1 MQPVESLA
9 GVIIN
14 DEKFGSLKRKKCIL
28 LILEARSLK
37 SQGQQ
42 EHAPFEVSREGYF
55 QASSNSGNPRHPWLV
70 AASLQS
76 LPLSL
81 GCLLLCLSV
90 SSLLLH

>member
-1 MQPVESLA
+1 M

-14 DEKFGSLKRKKCIL
+14 DKKFGSLKQNEFIL

-37 SQGQQ
+37 SQCQQGQ
-42 EHAPFEVSREGYF
+42 APSEVSREESF
-55 QASSNSGNPRHPWLV
+55 QASSDSGDPRHSWLA

-76 LPLSL
+76 LPVSH

-90 SSLLLH
+90 SSLLIH